1 MCSKMEVDFPE
12 DASFETI
19 LSYLNEK
26 ENQNFGSALGDYLK
40 ALFIFEE
47 LRNPIR
53 EILNKEIFK

>member
-1 MCSKMEVDFPE
+1 MENKDF
-12 DASFETI
+12 
-19 LSYLNEK
+19 
-26 ENQNFGSALGDYLK
+26 GGALGDYLK